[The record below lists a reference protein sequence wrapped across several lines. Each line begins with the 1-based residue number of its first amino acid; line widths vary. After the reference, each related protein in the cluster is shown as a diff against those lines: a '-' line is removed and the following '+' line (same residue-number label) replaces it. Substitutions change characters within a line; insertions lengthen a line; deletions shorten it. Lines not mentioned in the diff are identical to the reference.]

1 MAEAFS
7 YTEVSLGK
15 VATEQQSIDVQPE
28 ELQAKQTALEKQLNE
43 LRGARGRQSKTV
55 TVRISLTTP
64 GRLEV
69 ALRYSIPNAGW
80 SPAYTARLRSTDRA
94 IDLSYFGVIQNGT
107 GEDWNNIALTLST
120 ARPSLGGGAPEL
132 QPWIADIVR
141 SRSGT
146 ASSFSNSTVVSPD
159 MVGQVRDL
167 PLVGSDVLS
176 LIETRSGNS
185 SVRMARPA
193 ESEAGLMAADVDANI
208 TSATFKIPVSVSVA
222 GNNVSQKVAIKD
234 ARLAATLQFQSTPRI
249 LEAAFLSAST
259 SNTTDYPLLA
269 GPMNTYLDDT
279 FVAVSNLKTI
289 MPGEKFELA
298 LGADEGIAVKRR
310 LVNRFAEET
319 GLTNKTHRITYEFL
333 ISLTNNETTTER
345 IVFKEPTPQPRD
357 ERIVVKLLSPQ
368 EKEIGT
374 SNSPKEIMREENG
387 RIAWRVI
394 QAGREAR
401 VHSRASNIRMTS
413 RSVDHLGA
421 NPRPKERDLP
431 KSLPNLGRPQCI
443 PAIDGFEFLALN
455 TRNSPALPVSTA
467 VRNGKSVQKRSETR
481 EPCGAL
487 SSKSDL
493 WTAPCRNTSG
503 AVHGARRLERSPV
516 GCRPRHRF
524 LRHLRHDARY
534 NLLRGSDQKRR
545 SGTESCPHAKNP
557 LNIRKPAVAPLK
569 IRLAMC
575 RVRSIFDHRR
585 WDFRH
590 DIPAAIRFLGCVYTT
605 AFRRFSSSSMGVNIE

>member
-1 MAEAFS
+1 MTDYRRSSTIPFLTILLLAFSAGLSAAPVDSRITSVTVYSDRAIVTRTATNDLTAGEHTLTFENLPTALADPSLQASGFGVPGATILDVIAQTIYSETTANERVWALEDQIKNLQKQRRVLDDRSKILEEQRAFVQRMLQASTNSPSAASGSTAARPTLDEWQKLFS
-7 YTEVSLGK
+7 YTEESLGK
-15 VATEQQSIDVQPE
+15 VSTEQQSIDGQRE

-55 TVRISLTTP
+55 TVRVSLTTP
-64 GRLEV
+64 GRLDV

-94 IDLSYFGVIQNGT
+94 IDLSYFGVVHNGT
-107 GEDWNNIALTLST
+107 GEDWNNIALILST
-120 ARPSLGGGAPEL
+120 ARPGLGGGAPEL

-141 SRSGT
+141 ARSGN
-146 ASSFSNSTVVSPD
+146 ASTVISPD
-159 MVGQVRDL
+159 MVGESRLILSPVDAEAGRGSATAGL
-167 PLVGSDVLS
+167 PTLGNNVTSLS
-176 LIETRSGNS
+176 IVKSGKIS
-185 SVRMARPA
+185 PPPA

-249 LEAAFLSAST
+249 LEAAFLSASA

-269 GPMNTYLDDT
+269 GPINTYLDDT
-279 FVAVSNLKTI
+279 FVAANSLKTV

-333 ISLTNNETTTER
+333 ITLTNNKTTTER

-387 RIAWRVI
+387 RIAWRVNLRP
-394 QAGREAR
+394 GEKREFTLKL
-401 VHSRASNIRMTS
+401 SI
-413 RSVDHLGA
+413 
-421 NPRPKERDLP
+421 EY
-431 KSLPNLGRPQCI
+431 PNDV
-443 PAIDGFEFLALN
+443 AISGLN
-455 TRNSPALPVSTA
+455 
-467 VRNGKSVQKRSETR
+467 
-481 EPCGAL
+481 
-487 SSKSDL
+487 
-493 WTAPCRNTSG
+493 
-503 AVHGARRLERSPV
+503 
-516 GCRPRHRF
+516 
-524 LRHLRHDARY
+524 
-534 NLLRGSDQKRR
+534 
-545 SGTESCPHAKNP
+545 
-557 LNIRKPAVAPLK
+557 
-569 IRLAMC
+569 
-575 RVRSIFDHRR
+575 
-585 WDFRH
+585 
-590 DIPAAIRFLGCVYTT
+590 
-605 AFRRFSSSSMGVNIE
+605 